1 MADFDNTKQ
10 KLGVDHMDTHER
22 KEMFEKLVEG
32 GGKVVDEKKKKTVSF
47 DRSKQKEWMG
57 KIADS
62 KEKTGDGFA
71 GSDYDSSMDGIG
83 HDKEGGQWASFW
95 DSIAVRFKGL
105 FSKTVTFFGGR
116 INENFFQFI
125 KSRIIPQMKN
135 FNSIINYIM
144 TTDEKKSEEIKSAL
158 NKKEP
163 FYYALLLKYSELYVE
178 DEFSLLM
185 YYRKSGIKKITPRH
199 LEEPLKI
206 IMYKIYLLK
215 DFKIHAINVF
225 RTALF
230 IIAKHKN
237 WNKTVYRREMT
248 QVRNTINIIFSQLLP
263 KFYSIILYN
272 IKENVYLD
280 SKRMTRY
287 LGIQD
292 EDRIDYAAK
301 KASELEDMLP
311 QVSKGKDDKE
321 AEEKKEELKY
331 IKKYFYEL
339 NEEDMKNMELDE
351 FILKGVKLMQETDW
365 KANIEEQKSEFPVDK
380 CPENDKIL
388 HILAF
393 LKEFENEYSFILT
406 SPKVNVQS
414 LYEDNIRVDYKDKL
428 NDMYTPLSG
437 LYETIHNYM
446 DVVKSID
453 DVNDDPAMQEYDKY
467 NRVTKYEG
475 KKEEISLGLRKRILS
490 YFAELQ
496 QYFDKFI
503 DDYNGKQEII
513 GTPDEKLQFD
523 KDVEGNRKAEGK
535 TVIEAIGM
543 ADAFITA
550 FIFRLE
556 ESGDC
561 SGACIEIKQY
571 DVEAEGESK
580 ESGQMSFLDEIADS
594 IKND

>member
-1 MADFDNTKQ
+1 MADFDDTKQ
-10 KLGVDHMDTHER
+10 KLGMDEMDKRER
-22 KEMFEKLVEG
+22 KEIFEKFVDG
-32 GGKVVDEKKKKTVSF
+32 GGKVVDEKKKKGVSF
-47 DRSKQKEWMG
+47 DRTKQKEWMG

-62 KEKTGDGFA
+62 KERTGEGFID
-71 GSDYDSSMDGIG
+71 SDYDSSMDDIG
-83 HDKEGGQWASFW
+83 PDKEERKWASFW

-105 FSKTVTFFGGR
+105 FSKTVAFFGNR
-116 INENFFQFI
+116 VNENFFEFI
-125 KSRIIPQMKN
+125 KSRVIPQMNN

-144 TTDEKKSEEIKSAL
+144 TTDEKKFEEIKSAL
-158 NKKEP
+158 NEKEP
-163 FYYALLLKYSELYVE
+163 YYYPLLLKYSELYVK

-185 YYRKSGIKKITPRH
+185 YYRRAGIKKITPRH

-215 DFKIHAINVF
+215 DFKTGAINAF

-237 WNKTVYRREMT
+237 WNKAVYRREMT

-301 KASELEDMLP
+301 KASELEEMLP
-311 QVSKGKDDKE
+311 QVSKGKDDKGT
-321 AEEKKEELKY
+321 EEKKEELKY

-339 NEEDMKNMELDE
+339 NEEDIKNMELDE
-351 FILKGVKLMQETDW
+351 FIIKGIKLMQETDW

-380 CPENDKIL
+380 CSENDKIL

-446 DVVKSID
+446 EVVKSID

-503 DDYNGKQEII
+503 DDYNGEQKII
-513 GTPDEKLQFD
+513 GTPDEKLRFD

-535 TVIEAIGM
+535 TVIETISM

-556 ESGDC
+556 ESGDF
-561 SGACIEIKQY
+561 SGTGIEIKQY

-580 ESGQMSFLDEIADS
+580 ESGEMSFLDEIADS
-594 IKND
+594 IEND